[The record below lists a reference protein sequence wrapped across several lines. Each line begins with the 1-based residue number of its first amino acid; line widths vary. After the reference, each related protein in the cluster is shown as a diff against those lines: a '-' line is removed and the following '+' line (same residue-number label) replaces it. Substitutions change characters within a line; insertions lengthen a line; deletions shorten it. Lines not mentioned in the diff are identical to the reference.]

1 MWRRQPDRFDTFG
14 VGRFVRREPAVFI
27 VMVCLAGLGC
37 SRPERSS
44 SDESPVR
51 DASKVSVEGSARH
64 PGPTR
69 PGQPTTDEYRDR
81 RVRMVARQIEARGV
95 RDPMVLEAMRRV
107 PRHWFVPPDMVSH
120 AYEDRPLPIGE
131 GQTISQPYI
140 VALMT
145 EALRLEGGENVLE
158 VGTGSGYQAAV
169 LAELTEQVFTIE
181 IVSPL
186 AERAMRAFE
195 THGYRGI
202 DARIGD
208 GYAGWPEHAPF
219 DAIMVTCAPG
229 HVPPALIKQLA
240 PGGRMCIPVG
250 SEFGVQELR
259 VITKQAD
266 GSTTTRALIPV
277 RFVPMTG
284 AAEERSADDPDGRR

>member
-1 MWRRQPDRFDTFG
+1 MWRQHPDPSRTLG
-14 VGRFVRREPAVFI
+14 VGRFARRGPAVL
-27 VMVCLAGLGC
+27 VAMVCLAVVGC
-37 SRPERSS
+37 SRPEQSSRDESQVRDS
-44 SDESPVR
+44 SDISLGDPAGR
-51 DASKVSVEGSARH
+51 A
-64 PGPTR
+64 PPTR
-69 PGQPTTDEYRDR
+69 RGQPTTDEYRDR
-81 RVRMVARQIEARGV
+81 RVQMVAHQIEARGV
-95 RDPMVLEAMRRV
+95 RDPMVLNAMRRV
-107 PRHWFVPPDMVSH
+107 PRHWFVPQGMVSH

-145 EALRLEGGENVLE
+145 EALRLGRGESVLE

-169 LAELTEQVFTIE
+169 LAELTEHVFTIE

-186 AERAMRAFE
+186 AEQAMRAFE
-195 THGYRGI
+195 GHGYRGI

-219 DAIMVTCAPG
+219 DAIIVTCAPG
-229 HVPPALIKQLA
+229 HVPPALIEQLA

-266 GSTTTRALIPV
+266 GSTTTKALIPV

-284 AAEERSADDPDGRR
+284 AARERSADDADGRR